1 MNFITMMDSKH
12 VPEEHVWIL
21 FVPPTLDS
29 PGGGGG
35 GMLKNAYFPQS
46 HSRSGELET
55 QGPRDLIVKIFQGE
69 TANVPF

>member
-1 MNFITMMDSKH
+1 MDL
-12 VPEEHVWIL
+12 VCTTYIRFTW
-21 FVPPTLDS
+21 
-29 PGGGGG
+29 GRGR